1 MRCVNGRK
9 NIKVHCWVATNV
21 VTGNEMKKKKCLYK
35 KTSSMNIKHDVYF
48 LFKDLY
54 KCGKCCSMFKIIII
68 KSRFI

>member
-48 LFKDLY
+48 LFNDNN
-54 KCGKCCSMFKIIII
+54 I
-68 KSRFI
+68 KH